1 LRREGVERGRAG
13 TDLHLH
19 PHPHPQGK
27 RLCRLTG
34 SQSKSLEEKVDGWL
48 FFSHLTNRM
57 LLVESGTG
65 NRGPVS
71 GSSSSS
77 SNVLAVVDR
86 VADRLSGARLEQ
98 AFLAPLNH
106 ERTRRW
112 PNDLPSLTSMIYMV
126 KRVSRAEKRH
136 R

>member
-1 LRREGVERGRAG
+1 MV
-13 TDLHLH
+13 
-19 PHPHPQGK
+19 
-27 RLCRLTG
+27 G
-34 SQSKSLEEKVDGWL
+34 SF

-71 GSSSSS
+71 SSSSS
-77 SNVLAVVDR
+77 NNVLAVVDR

-98 AFLAPLNH
+98 PFLAPLNH
-106 ERTRRW
+106 ECTRRW